1 MSVIESAM
9 LFRRALWDILMHF
22 IFLILQKTA
31 RLSEGKL
38 LADATGDDCGRHLP
52 RKVDV
57 FTHIL

>member
-9 LFRRALWDILMHF
+9 LFRRALWDILLHF
-22 IFLILQKTA
+22 LFLIVPKTA

-52 RKVDV
+52 
-57 FTHIL
+57 